1 MSRWKLFTFGGIAVL
16 IGIQVILAI
25 TIVGALKIIEH
36 YGYYH
41 DIFSKNWIDPNAQL
55 TFFTTV
61 MQVSGALLG
70 LYFTAISVVAST
82 TYAKAPGG
90 ARSLVIHERVGY
102 LYFRSL
108 AFLTVVTTVMV
119 ATLSFHRSVGV
130 LNTALVA
137 ALSIYSILG
146 FVALGL
152 QAFQLFDPSFLVP
165 YLKQQLIKSID
176 AVTPAAP
183 EWEDVSLQDYHRR
196 LVETHLGNYESLV
209 LIASRED
216 NLDGRA
222 LVKLGTGLFESLRMY
237 STQKSTISTVSYWFK
252 RDQGHKSWLL
262 PPHGEAEV
270 ALETG
275 TSLRHGQDDQRPTG
289 ALISAF

>member
-1 MSRWKLFTFGGIAVL
+1 MSRWKLSTFSGIAGL

-41 DIFSKNWIDPNAQL
+41 GIFSKDWIDPNAQL

-82 TYAKAPGG
+82 AYAKAPGG
-90 ARSLVIHERVGY
+90 VRSLVIHERVGY

-130 LNTALVA
+130 LNTGLAA
-137 ALSIYSILG
+137 ALSIYSVFGFVTLG
-146 FVALGL
+146 FTG
-152 QAFQLFDPSFLVP
+152 VP
-165 YLKQQLIKSID
+165 
-176 AVTPAAP
+176 TF
-183 EWEDVSLQDYHRR
+183 R
-196 LVETHLGNYESLV
+196 SLV
-209 LIASRED
+209 SS
-216 NLDGRA
+216 
-222 LVKLGTGLFESLRMY
+222 SLSQTAAR
-237 STQKSTISTVSYWFK
+237 KV
-252 RDQGHKSWLL
+252 DQCSDSG
-262 PPHGEAEV
+262 
-270 ALETG
+270 
-275 TSLRHGQDDQRPTG
+275 
-289 ALISAF
+289 SAGMGGC